1 MERDGDIDIVISN
14 NAREDTGGRAI
25 DIFTPEV
32 GGENIVLFRND
43 SINQNNY
50 LSIRLLGAG
59 TNTYGIGAHIAVVV
73 PSGNRQVREMGG
85 SNNFVSHNPFEV
97 HFGLGKEEQAEVT
110 VTWPDESI
118 SVEIVESNQQV
129 VISHPNR

>member
-1 MERDGDIDIVISN
+1 M
-14 NAREDTGGRAI
+14 
-25 DIFTPEV
+25 
-32 GGENIVLFRND
+32 
-43 SINQNNY
+43 
-50 LSIRLLGAG
+50 GAG
-59 TNTYGIGAHIAVVV
+59 TNTHGIGAHISVVV